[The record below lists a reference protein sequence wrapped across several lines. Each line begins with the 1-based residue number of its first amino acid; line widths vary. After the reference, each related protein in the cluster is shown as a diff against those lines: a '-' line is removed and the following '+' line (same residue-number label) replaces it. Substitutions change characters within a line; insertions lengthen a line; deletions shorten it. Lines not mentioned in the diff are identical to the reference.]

1 VLLPRVVATL
11 SPVTPLRA
19 LVVVLAGFAGG
30 AMTAVVGAGS
40 LASLPVLL
48 AIGLDPVTANVTSA
62 VGVVPGSAAGVYA
75 YRRQL
80 PGLRRLLVPMLVP
93 TVLGGVAGALLLLV
107 LPAATFET
115 LLPPLLVLAAVLV
128 AVQPRIAAAVARRQ
142 RNGSSNVGAA
152 PEAVPASEGGPR
164 AGPVVLSLGVLV
176 AVYGGYFGA
185 AVSVMYLAML
195 GTIVGGLQA
204 SNGAK
209 NTLTG
214 LSCGAACVVFVL
226 RAHPDWAAVALLA
239 VGSATGGV
247 VAGRYGQRLP
257 DSVLRV
263 ALVVIALTTAV
274 VEARR

>member
-1 VLLPRVVATL
+1 M
-11 SPVTPLRA
+11 TPLRA

-62 VGVVPGSAAGVYA
+62 VGVVPGSAAGVYS
-75 YRRQL
+75 YRHQL
-80 PGLRRLLVPMLVP
+80 PGLRRLLVPMLLP
-93 TVLGGVAGALLLLV
+93 TAAGGVAGALLLLV
-107 LPAATFET
+107 LPASTFATA
-115 LLPPLLVLAAVLV
+115 LPVLLVLAAVLV
-128 AVQPRIAAAVARRQ
+128 AVQPRIAAAVSRRQ
-142 RNGSSNVGAA
+142 VRAGTD
-152 PEAVPASEGGPR
+152 AVDADGGPR

-185 AVSVMYLAML
+185 AVSVVYLAML
-195 GTIVGGLQA
+195 GSIVGGLQA

-239 VGSATGGV
+239 VGSSTGGV
-247 VAGRYGQRLP
+247 IAGRYGQRLP
-257 DSVLRV
+257 DSALRV
-263 ALVVIALTTAV
+263 ALVVIALITAA
-274 VEARR
+274 VEALR